1 MGESLL
7 ELGWISKVHGL
18 RGDVIVHAL
27 SNIEERFAAGSLV
40 VLSSHGVEREGRIVS
55 SKPYGKDL
63 LVHFAGVDSRE
74 SAETLKGAKLFGEP
88 IDYGDELLVHR
99 LIGLTVRERNGAVRG
114 VVVAVEANP
123 ASDLLV
129 LDTNALV
136 PLTFVVEVT
145 EESDGTGAIVID
157 APEGLFD
164 L

>member
-1 MGESLL
+1 
-7 ELGWISKVHGL
+7 
-18 RGDVIVHAL
+18 
-27 SNIEERFAAGSLV
+27 
-40 VLSSHGVEREGRIVS
+40 
-55 SKPYGKDL
+55 
-63 LVHFAGVDSRE
+63 
-74 SAETLKGAKLFGEP
+74 
-88 IDYGDELLVHR
+88 LLVHR
-99 LIGLTVRERNGAVRG
+99 LIGLTVRERNGVVRG

-145 EESDGTGAIVID
+145 EESDGTRAIVID